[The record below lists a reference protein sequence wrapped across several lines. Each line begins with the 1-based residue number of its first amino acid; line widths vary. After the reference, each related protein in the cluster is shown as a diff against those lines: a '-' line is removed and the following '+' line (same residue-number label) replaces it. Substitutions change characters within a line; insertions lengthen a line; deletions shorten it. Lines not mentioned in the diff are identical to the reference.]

1 MGYFHFAFL
10 GPESFTAAEAS
21 ECAADQD
28 EFWAFH
34 DLVYEAQQI
43 KTVDAL
49 DSESLKKFAF
59 EIGLD
64 TDEFNECLDS
74 GKYTDIIRTQTSTA
88 QSLGVHSTPAFL
100 INGIP
105 ILGAQPFENFQEIIE
120 QELE

>member
-34 DLVYEAQQI
+34 DLVYEAQQN

-49 DSESLKKFAF
+49 DSESLKKLAT

-64 TDEFNECLDS
+64 TDDFNECLDS

-88 QSLGVHSTPAFL
+88 QSLGVRSTPAFL